1 MKKLIL
7 CVMICLFGVGFSL
20 AQTLTSPDGN
30 LVMDFHLSADKTPVY
45 SLKYKGKD
53 VIKESKMGFQ
63 IRPSFD
69 FSKNFRIVETKE
81 DASDTTW
88 NPVWGQNSV
97 IRDNHKELFVALEQ
111 EGTGWLLNI
120 RFRLFDDGLGF
131 RYEFP
136 VQKELR
142 HFTINEEVTEFQLVG
157 DYKAFWIPAD
167 YDTNEF
173 QITTSKLS
181 EVPQLIDK
189 ARDEAL
195 ACKSPSP
202 NLAVQTPL
210 MLKSDDGLY
219 INIHEAALVN
229 YPAMHLNLDAQTFL
243 MSSHSPNLAVQ
254 TPLMLKS
261 DDGLYINIHEAA
273 LVNYPAMHLNL
284 DAQTFLMSSH
294 LTPDKNGTKGYIQ
307 TGSTSPW
314 RTIIVSDDARNI
326 LASNLIVNLNE
337 PCKLED
343 TSWIKP
349 TKYVGVWWEYF
360 TGGGSTW
367 AYTDTQDIVI
377 GKTDYTKLKPNGH
390 HGANTAHVKEYI
402 DFAAKNGFDAVLVE
416 GWNEGWEDNYAYA
429 KEFIYSFTKAY
440 PDFDVKELQRYAAS
454 KGVKIIMHHETT
466 SSVADYERQMH
477 DAFRFMKENGYDA
490 VKTGYVGPI
499 IPRSEHH
506 DGQWMVNHYNR
517 VAETAAQY
525 HIMVNSH
532 EAVRPTGMY
541 RTYPNWIAQESA
553 RGTEFESFN
562 GIRPDHQTILPF
574 TRLMGGP
581 MDYTP
586 GIFEGDLSV
595 YGSNKAKLGT
605 TLVKQLAL
613 YVTMYSPLQMA
624 ADLYQNY
631 EKYPDAFQFIKD
643 VAVDW
648 DNTYILEAEPGDYI
662 TIARKAKG
670 KNEWYIG
677 GITDENSREAVI
689 DLSFLPAG
697 KKYQATIYA
706 DGKTADWRTNPK
718 EYVIST
724 KKVTNKTKLKQRL
737 APSGGVAV
745 KYQATIYADGK
756 TADWRT
762 NPKEY
767 VISTKKVTNK
777 TKLKQRLAPS
787 GGVAVSIKEL

>member
-142 HFTINEEVTEFQLVG
+142 HFTINEEVTEFQLAG
-157 DYKAFWIPAD
+157 DHKAFWIPAD

-195 ACKSPSP
+195 ACKSP
-202 NLAVQTPL
+202 
-210 MLKSDDGLY
+210 
-219 INIHEAALVN
+219 
-229 YPAMHLNLDAQTFL
+229 
-243 MSSHSPNLAVQ
+243 SPNLAVQ

-624 ADLYQNY
+624 ADVPENY
-631 EKYPDAFQFIKD
+631 ERFMDAFQFIKD

-648 DNTYILEAEPGDYI
+648 DETKYLEAEPGDYI

-745 KYQATIYADGK
+745 
-756 TADWRT
+756 
-762 NPKEY
+762 
-767 VISTKKVTNK
+767 
-777 TKLKQRLAPS
+777 
-787 GGVAVSIKEL
+787 SIKEL